1 MTTLT
6 PPRAAPGA
14 AFGQLVRN
22 EARLAW
28 RQPTSLIGGLALP
41 TALLIIFSFIPTFR
55 QPQAAL
61 GGSSPLD
68 LYVPILIGFSLA
80 MLALFGLPIPLV
92 TYRELGVLRR
102 LSTTPVPPSWLLA
115 AQAAIQLTVA
125 LAGIAGVLV
134 AGAALGTP
142 APANPAG
149 FALAVVLSV
158 AGLFPLGLLIAAAA
172 RTTNGASVIG
182 RLVLIPMLFFAGLWW
197 PRELMPAVLRDVS
210 DVIPL
215 GAAVQAIQ
223 DSMRGP
229 FPPVSGSAPM
239 LVLTGWAVLFS
250 ILAMRFFRWE

>member
-1 MTTLT
+1 MTTLA
-6 PPRAAPGA
+6 PARPRTAPAA

-41 TALLIIFSFIPTFR
+41 TVLLVIFSFIPTFR
-55 QPQAAL
+55 QPQASL
-61 GGSSPLD
+61 GGLSPLGV
-68 LYVPILIGFSLA
+68 YVPILIAFSLA

-115 AQAAIQLTVA
+115 AQGVVQLGVA
-125 LAGIAGVLV
+125 LAGLVGLLV
-134 AGAALGTP
+134 AGAVLGTP
-142 APANPAG
+142 APRNPVG

-158 AGLFPLGLLIAAAA
+158 AGLFPLGLLLSAVA
-172 RTTNGASVIG
+172 RTANGAAVIG
-182 RLVLIPMLFFAGLWW
+182 RLALFPMLFFAGLWW

-210 DVIPL
+210 DYVPL
-215 GAAVQAIQ
+215 GAAVEAIQ

-229 FPPVSGSAPM
+229 FPPAAP
-239 LVLTGWAVLFS
+239 LAVLAGYAVLFS
-250 ILAMRFFRWE
+250 FLAMRFFRWE